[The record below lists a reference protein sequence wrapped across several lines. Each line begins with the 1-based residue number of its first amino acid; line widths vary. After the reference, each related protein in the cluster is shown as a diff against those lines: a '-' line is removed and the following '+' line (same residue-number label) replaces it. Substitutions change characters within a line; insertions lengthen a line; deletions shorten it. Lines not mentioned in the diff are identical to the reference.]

1 MKNTANKHKLTRY
14 FIIYFPLYSEFS
26 IFSGK
31 KHLHKSKVTESRST
45 GKQKMKK
52 IYFLDER
59 LCFPPV
65 EYASEEGIVALG
77 GDLSPERLLLAY
89 RSGIFPWYNPG
100 EPIIWWSPDP
110 RFVLYPSKLKVSKS
124 SRQILKKGLFEV
136 SYDRAFE
143 QVIAHCQQVARKGQ
157 HGTWITNEMR
167 EAYVQMHRMGYAHSV
182 EVWQEGKLVGGLYG
196 LSLGRVFFG
205 ESMFSLVSNASKIGF
220 ITLCRR
226 LENEGF
232 SLIDCQVYTQYLESL
247 GAELIPR
254 KQFISEL
261 QEALKHPTLKG
272 NWGEFFKNSI

>member
-1 MKNTANKHKLTRY
+1 
-14 FIIYFPLYSEFS
+14 
-26 IFSGK
+26 
-31 KHLHKSKVTESRST
+31 
-45 GKQKMKK
+45 
-52 IYFLDER
+52 
-59 LCFPPV
+59 
-65 EYASEEGIVALG
+65 
-77 GDLSPERLLLAY
+77 
-89 RSGIFPWYNPG
+89 
-100 EPIIWWSPDP
+100 
-110 RFVLYPSKLKVSKS
+110 
-124 SRQILKKGLFEV
+124 
-136 SYDRAFE
+136 
-143 QVIAHCQQVARKGQ
+143 
-157 HGTWITNEMR
+157 MR

-247 GAELIPR
+247 GAELISR